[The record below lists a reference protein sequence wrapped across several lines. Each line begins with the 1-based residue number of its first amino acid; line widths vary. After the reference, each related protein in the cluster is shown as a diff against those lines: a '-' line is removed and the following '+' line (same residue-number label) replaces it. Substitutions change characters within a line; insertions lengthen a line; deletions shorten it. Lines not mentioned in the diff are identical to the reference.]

1 VPAGTAGGTVTI
13 DEIGPTETPPSGFT
27 FVGQQVNITAPAAS
41 TVDPLVLTF
50 NLHSSIAG
58 TDPNAV
64 EVFKASVLVAAC
76 TGAGATPDPCVG
88 SRILNGDEIQIVILT
103 STASPWNF
111 GRSDGEGDGVPDAAD
126 NCIAVSNSGQV
137 DSDGDLCGNQC
148 DADYNQDSVISVV
161 DFGIFQACFTGAFQE
176 ICDQAPDPLDGVISV
191 KDFGIFRQQ
200 FVAGIPGPGQ
210 SAACNGE

>member
-1 VPAGTAGGTVTI
+1 VEIAETAAT
-13 DEIGPTETPPSGFT
+13 EIPPSGFA
-27 FVGQQVNITAPAAS
+27 FVGQQVDITAPTAS

-64 EVFKASVLVAAC
+64 EIFKDGVLVGAC
-76 TGAGATPDPCVG
+76 MGAGAVPDPCVE
-88 SRILNGDEIQIVILT
+88 SRILNGDDIEIVIRT
-103 STASPWNF
+103 STASLWNF
-111 GRSDGEGDGVPDAAD
+111 GLTDGEGDGVPDAAD

-148 DADYNQDSVISVV
+148 DADYNQDSVISVA
-161 DFGIFQACFTGAFQE
+161 DFGIFRACFTGAFQE

-191 KDFGIFRQQ
+191 ADFGIFRQQ
-200 FVAGIPGPGQ
+200 FVAGAPGPGQ
-210 SAACNGE
+210 SADCNGE